1 MKRVENKVILVT
13 GGAMGMG
20 RSHSELLA
28 AQGAW
33 VFVADVNAAEGQA
46 TVDSIRKNGGKAD
59 FLQLDVTQE
68 AQWNAALAQITER
81 AGRLDVLVNNAGI
94 LILKPMQDTTND
106 EWDRVFDVNVRGL
119 FIGTRAAVPL
129 MQKAGGGTIV
139 NMGSMSGIASNIPQ
153 NQVAYNSSKAAVHMM
168 TKSLASEFAAQ
179 NIRVNAIAPGYIDTD
194 MSRGGIASPEWGP
207 IWRNMTPMDRVGQ
220 PDEIAAA
227 TLFLASPAS
236 SYITGEVLVAD
247 GGYTTR

>member
-20 RSHSELLA
+20 RSPSELLA

-33 VFVADVNAAEGQA
+33 VFVADMNATEGQN

-94 LILKPMQDTTND
+94 LILKPIQDTTNE
-106 EWDRVFDVNVRGL
+106 EWDRIFNVNVRGL

-129 MQKAGGGTIV
+129 MQKAGGGNIINV
-139 NMGSMSGIASNIPQ
+139 SSIYGLVGAPGAS
-153 NQVAYNSSKAAVHMM
+153 AYEASKGAVRLF
-168 TKSLASEFAAQ
+168 TKSCAVDLAPF
-179 NIRVNAIAPGYIDTD
+179 NIRVNSVHPGVI
-194 MSRGGIASPEWGP
+194 E
-207 IWRNMTPMDRVGQ
+207 TPMTKAVLADPVTRPAMLGPTLLKRPAQ
-220 PDEIAAA
+220 PIEVSQAV
-227 TLFLASPAS
+227 LFLASDES
-236 SYITGEVLVAD
+236 SFVHGAELVVD
-247 GGYTTR
+247 GGYTAN